1 MSTIK
6 VDTIND
12 ASGGSAAVLYGVAS
26 PPNSMGF
33 RNRII
38 NGEMRID
45 QRNAGASV
53 TVGGTQTFYVDRFA
67 GEKANLSTLVANGQQ
82 VADAPAGFRNS
93 LKITVT
99 TAEASGASSSFVGA
113 DQRIEGFNFADM
125 AFGTASAQTFTLSFW
140 VKSSVTGTYP
150 VSFFN
155 ASVNRAYLATYSIS
169 SANTWEYKTIT
180 VAGDSSGTWNT
191 TNGIGLGF
199 QFSLGGG
206 TNSDGTAGSWG
217 GTYKSRTSACVNLN
231 ATVNATWQITGVQ
244 LEAGTVASPFERR
257 DYGRELMMCQRY
269 LPVINAVAG
278 SSGFVGTGLA
288 QSSSQGN
295 VYVPFKVTARV
306 PPNGLTAVTVGSFGF
321 TTQAAAGSG
330 TSAAFTAA
338 TTEGANFYININNS
352 TLTTGQVGFMTTSG
366 AAGVIYFT
374 GCEL

>member
-1 MSTIK
+1 MSNIK
-6 VDTIND
+6 VNTIND
-12 ASGGSAAVLYGVAS
+12 ANGGSAAVLYGVAS

-38 NGEMRID
+38 NGGMVID
-45 QRNAGASV
+45 QRNAGAAV
-53 TVGGTQTFYVDRFA
+53 TVGGAQTFYVDRFA

-93 LKITVT
+93 LKITVA
-99 TAEASGASSSFVGA
+99 TAEASGASSTFIGA
-113 DQRIEGFNFADM
+113 DHRIEGFNFADM

-140 VKSSVTGTYP
+140 VKSSVAGTYP

-155 ASVNRAYLATYSIS
+155 AGVNRAYLATYSIS
-169 SANTWEYKTIT
+169 SANTWEYKTIA

-244 LEAGTVASPFERR
+244 LEAGIKASEFDRR
-257 DYGRELMMCQRY
+257 DYGRELIMCQRY
-269 LPVINAVAG
+269 FQKFGGTPAFCSAGLMTSSLARMWYSFPVVMRATPTASNNFTGYGSGSTQVQVFVNGTLSNSSFAVGHDFMSVYATSWTISTLSGTAGTAG
-278 SSGFVGTGLA
+278 SLDMGSSAFVFA
-288 QSSSQGN
+288 
-295 VYVPFKVTARV
+295 TA
-306 PPNGLTAVTVGSFGF
+306 
-321 TTQAAAGSG
+321 
-330 TSAAFTAA
+330 
-338 TTEGANFYININNS
+338 
-352 TLTTGQVGFMTTSG
+352 
-366 AAGVIYFT
+366 
-374 GCEL
+374 EL